1 MKQISLIAGGLA
13 GFLSLIWATVTM
25 NFFESLGLALIVGTA
40 IEWLVAFFTKKDLAI
55 TTDDLKQQALRIS
68 QTLREL
74 QGEDK

>member
-1 MKQISLIAGGLA
+1 MKQISLIAGVLA